1 MMNGKNM
8 LVMVCAMG
16 ASLLHAGAEAASARD
31 GLEAC
36 VSALAKEIS
45 DAQGAGVE
53 ARISDDSRY
62 GRGHLGSRTIF
73 YLDAKD
79 PGSAEV
85 VLKADCVVNAQG
97 QVRSLTRLPADAP
110 EAAERSL

>member
-1 MMNGKNM
+1 MNGRNTLM
-8 LVMVCAMG
+8 VVCAAG
-16 ASLLHAGAEAASARD
+16 ATLLHSGAEAASARD

-36 VSALAKEIS
+36 VSALARNIS
-45 DAQGAGVE
+45 EAQGAAVE

-62 GRGHLGSRTIF
+62 GRGDLGNRTIF
-73 YLDAKD
+73 YLDARD
-79 PGSAEV
+79 PRSAEV
-85 VLKADCVVNAQG
+85 VLKANCVVNARG